1 MYVFVESVTIWNTV
15 VDDPAPIKA
24 EYVGPLEIMFFW
36 NPVATEGVFERT

>member
-1 MYVFVESVTIWNTV
+1 MYVFVESATIWVTDNG
-15 VDDPAPIKA
+15 DPAPIKA